1 MRMLVTFNVKSY
13 RPRRG
18 MAYNDY
24 NEKVLEHFNNP
35 RNVGR
40 LDKDDPRVGTGI
52 AENPAKGDLIRF
64 QVMVDDDGVITDA
77 KFKAYG
83 CGSAIAS
90 ASVLT
95 TLVIGRR
102 IPEAETERPGE
113 IIRLLGLAP
122 DKKVYAA
129 LAEDAL
135 HQALADVQR
144 KMQQAAAER
153 PQT

>member
-1 MRMLVTFNVKSY
+1 
-13 RPRRG
+13 

-40 LDKDDPRVGTGI
+40 LEKDDPRVGTGI

-77 KFKAYG
+77 RFKAYG

-95 TLVIGRR
+95 TLVIGQKVGD
-102 IPEAETERPGE
+102 AEQVQPVE
-113 IIRLLGLAP
+113 IIRRLELTP
-122 DKKVYAA
+122 DKKTYAA
-129 LAEDAL
+129 LAEEAL
-135 HQALADVQR
+135 QQALADVQR
-144 KMQQAAAER
+144 KLQRAAAER
-153 PQT
+153 PQP